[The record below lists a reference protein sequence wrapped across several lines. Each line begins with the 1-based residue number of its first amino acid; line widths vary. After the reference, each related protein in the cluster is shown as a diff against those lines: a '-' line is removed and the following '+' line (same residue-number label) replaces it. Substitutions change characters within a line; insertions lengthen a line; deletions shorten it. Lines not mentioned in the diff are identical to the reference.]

1 MPYLTTLG
9 DGAIGGGI
17 GKLERAV
24 ISVLSGI
31 AFIVLGLVVLLLG
44 VVMWKWSGMTP
55 FHTSAYVAGGAA
67 EFVLGVCLLVRQV
80 LKCIKWPAVSTS
92 QRCVGNAMSCVQF
105 SSLALLF
112 LVWCTTALFLCIAI
126 IMTFMNYGGE
136 AGAIVVASLSLL
148 FELVFGFSVCCWA
161 CCAAD

>member
-31 AFIVLGLVVLLLG
+31 AFIVLGLVVLVLG
-44 VVMWKWSGMTP
+44 VVMWKWP
-55 FHTSAYVAGGAA
+55 FAYVAGGAA

-112 LVWCTTALFLCIAI
+112 LMWCTTALFLCIAI

-136 AGAIVVASLSLL
+136 TGAIVVAGLSLL